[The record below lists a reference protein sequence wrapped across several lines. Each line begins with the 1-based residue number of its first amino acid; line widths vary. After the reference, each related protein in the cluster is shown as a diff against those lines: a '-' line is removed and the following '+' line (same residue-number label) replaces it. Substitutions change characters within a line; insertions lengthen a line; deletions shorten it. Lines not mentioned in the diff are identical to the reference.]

1 MKLIVK
7 AAAVG
12 LAILTVGACNKH
24 SAEGENVIANTDA
37 VADNIQANA
46 SNTADAVR
54 ASGANE
60 AKAVDNMVAAG
71 NASDNMS
78 SNSSK

>member
-12 LAILTVGACNKH
+12 LAILAVGACNKH
-24 SAEGENVIANTDA
+24 TGEGDNVVANTDA

-54 ASGANE
+54 ASGENQA
-60 AKAVDNMVAAG
+60 AAVDNSVAAG
-71 NASDNMS
+71 NMSGNMS
-78 SNSSK
+78 GNSSK

>member
-24 SAEGENVIANTDA
+24 SEAGENVVANSDA
-37 VADNIQANA
+37 AAENVEANA
-46 SNTADAVR
+46 SNTADAMR
-54 ASGANE
+54 ASGQNE

-78 SNSSK
+78 SNSQ